1 MKFEEVK
8 SYINENKET
17 EEVKTY
23 LQELSPLTVEG
34 VKDYLTT
41 NQEGKSWIDS
51 VKDKHLSKGLETWKS
66 NNLEKLIDEEI
77 KTRFPEKD
85 EKEIEVEK
93 LRAEVQ
99 KMQLEKQREVLTNK
113 AIKIANDKH
122 LPLSLVDF
130 FIAENEESTV
140 KNLSVLEE
148 VFSKSVQ
155 SEVEKR
161 LKGDGYTPPKEDRKQ
176 TITLDAIKNMSQE
189 EINKNW
195 DSVKEILKNK
205 N

>member
-8 SYINENKET
+8 SYINENKES

-23 LQELSPLTVEG
+23 LQEINQLTVEG

-41 NQEGKSWIDS
+41 NQQGKSWLDS
-51 VKDKHLSKGLETWKS
+51 IKDKHLSKGLETWKS

-85 EKEIEVEK
+85 EKDIEVEK

-113 AIKIANDKH
+113 AIKIANEKH

-140 KNLSVLEE
+140 ENLSVLEE

-155 SEVEKR
+155 GEVEKR
-161 LKGDGYTPPKEDRKQ
+161 LKGDGYTPPKDNKKNN
-176 TITLDAIKNMSQE
+176 ITLDVIKNMSQE